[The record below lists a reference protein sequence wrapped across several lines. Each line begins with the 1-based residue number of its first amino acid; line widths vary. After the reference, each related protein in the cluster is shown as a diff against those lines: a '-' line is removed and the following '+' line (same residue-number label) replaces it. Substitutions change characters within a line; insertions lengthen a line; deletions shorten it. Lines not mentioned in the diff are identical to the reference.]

1 MYNIL
6 NKLSSACNRAIQRD
20 RTLNINKFDN
30 LTVISSASGA
40 GKNTLMKGIMLDYD
54 PKDNF
59 LVLVESHI
67 NNTYCNLSKEI
78 MLCNYSRL
86 DIETVLDEFEQTD
99 CNNLFIEQYI
109 SCNNKDTPFE
119 DLNYLRK
126 YSKTSGKNVYICVHL
141 PRNKLYGE

>member
-1 MYNIL
+1 MLNTL
-6 NKLSSACNRAIQRD
+6 NKLSCTCNKTIQRD

-59 LVLVESHI
+59 LVLVESQV
-67 NNTYCNLSKEI
+67 NNTYCMLSKEI
-78 MLCNYSRL
+78 MICNYVSL
-86 DIETVLDEFEQTD
+86 DIETVLEEFEQTD

-109 SCNNKDTPFE
+109 NHDNKDTQFE

-126 YSKTSGKNVYICVHL
+126 YSKTSGKSVYICVHL
-141 PRNKLYGE
+141 PRNKL